1 MRESFLY
8 YEKKEFV
15 ILHIGIESGNAKVLK
30 QMNKG
35 VTPEQ
40 GIEACERL
48 HRAGITYSVT
58 VIPGL
63 GGKKMYRRT

>member
-1 MRESFLY
+1 MQ
-8 YEKKEFV
+8 
-15 ILHIGIESGNAKVLK
+15 KVLK

-63 GGKKMYRRT
+63 GGKKCQKNMRKILQNF